1 MVDDIQDDTYVEKG
15 MLKSMY
21 EQGFSER
28 ESYLNRARE
37 CAKVTIPSLLKDSGA
52 NWSSVFNTPYQG
64 IGARGVNHLASKLLL
79 TLLPPNSP
87 FFRLTIDDFDL
98 QELTGAEQ
106 RGAVEEGLAKIER
119 SAMNEIESH
128 AYRVPVF
135 EALKHLITTGNCLIY
150 LPEDETGMRVFHLD
164 RYICKRDPMGNL
176 LYLITKESLDAKTI
190 PEKARVALG
199 LPSPQELSPESPD
212 KPYELFTY
220 VCNKGKHWHIH
231 QELGT
236 TPIPDSFGKYPID
249 KNPFIPLRFSRVD
262 GESYGR
268 GLVEEYLGD
277 LKSLE
282 ALTMAIVEGSA
293 AASKVLFLVRP
304 NGTTRIRS
312 VAEAP
317 SGAIIQGDAQDVS
330 TLQVQKA
337 GDFRIAQESSQ
348 KIEERLAAAFLLN
361 SSVQRDAE
369 RVTAEEVRFMAQELE
384 STLGGVYS
392 VLSQEFQLPLINL
405 LLQKMVK
412 SKKMPKF
419 PKDKV
424 KPKIVTGMEALGRGQ
439 DLNKLSQ
446 FLEYLAPLGPEVIAQ
461 KLNIDDYMDRL
472 GASLGIDTG
481 GLIKTD
487 EQIQQEQAEAQQAQ
501 KAEMQEQQ
509 QAQMMGDVVKGATPA
524 MAKGM
529 SDQMAQNPEMM
540 EQMQQA
546 MAGQA

>member
-1 MVDDIQDDTYVEKG
+1 
-15 MLKSMY
+15 
-21 EQGFSER
+21 
-28 ESYLNRARE
+28 
-37 CAKVTIPSLLKDSGA
+37 
-52 NWSSVFNTPYQG
+52 
-64 IGARGVNHLASKLLL
+64 
-79 TLLPPNSP
+79 
-87 FFRLTIDDFDL
+87 
-98 QELTGAEQ
+98 
-106 RGAVEEGLAKIER
+106 
-119 SAMNEIESH
+119 
-128 AYRVPVF
+128 
-135 EALKHLITTGNCLIY
+135 
-150 LPEDETGMRVFHLD
+150 
-164 RYICKRDPMGNL
+164 MGNL

-412 SKKMPKF
+412 TKKMPKF

-509 QAQMMGDVVKGATPA
+509 EAQMMGDVVKGATPA
-524 MAKGM
+524 IAKGM

>member
-1 MVDDIQDDTYVEKG
+1 MKNTENIYEGAQ
-15 MLKSMY
+15 LKKLY
-21 EQGFSER
+21 EQGFSHR

-37 CAKVTIPSLLKDSGA
+37 CAKLTIPTLLKDQGS
-52 NWSSVFNTPYQG
+52 NWATTFQTPFQS

-87 FFRLTIDDFDL
+87 FFRLTIDDFDIE
-98 QELTGAEQ
+98 ELVGSEQ
-106 RGAVEEGLAKIER
+106 RGAVEEGFAKIER
-119 SAMNEIESH
+119 SAMNEIETE

-135 EALKHLITTGNCLIY
+135 EALKHLITTGNCLLY
-150 LPEDETGMRVFHLD
+150 LPEDGGMRVFHLD

-176 LYLITKESLDAKTI
+176 LYIITKESLDAKTV
-190 PEKARVALG
+190 PENARVALG

-220 VCNKGKHWHIH
+220 VCNKGKYWHIH
-231 QELGT
+231 QEIGT
-236 TPIPDSFGKYPID
+236 TVIPESYGKFPID
-249 KNPFIPLRFSRVD
+249 KNPFIALRFSRVD

-282 ALTMAIVEGSA
+282 ALSQAIVEGSA

-304 NGTTRIRS
+304 NGTTRIKTI
-312 VAEAP
+312 ADAP
-317 SGAIIQGDAQDVS
+317 SGAIVQGDSNDVS
-330 TLQVQKA
+330 TLQVEKFN
-337 GDFRIAQESSQ
+337 DFKISQ
-348 KIEERLAAAFLLN
+348 DMARDIQERLAAAFLLN
-361 SSVQRDAE
+361 SSVQRNAE
-369 RVTAEEVRFMAQELE
+369 RVTAEEIRFMAQELE

-392 VLSQEFQLPLINL
+392 VLSQEFQLPLINIL
-405 LLQKMVK
+405 LGKMVK
-412 SKKMPKF
+412 QKKMPKF
-419 PKDKV
+419 PKESV
-424 KPKIVTGMEALGRGQ
+424 KPQIVTGMEALGRGQ

-446 FLEYLAPLGPEVIAQ
+446 FLEYLAPLGPEVLSQ

-501 KAEMQEQQ
+501 QAQMEQQQ
-509 QAQMMGDVVKGATPA
+509 QAQMQADVIKGATPN
-524 MAKGM
+524 MVKGM
-529 SDQMAQNPEMM
+529 N
-540 EQMQQA
+540 
-546 MAGQA
+546 

>member
-1 MVDDIQDDTYVEKG
+1 
-15 MLKSMY
+15 
-21 EQGFSER
+21 
-28 ESYLNRARE
+28 
-37 CAKVTIPSLLKDSGA
+37 
-52 NWSSVFNTPYQG
+52 
-64 IGARGVNHLASKLLL
+64 
-79 TLLPPNSP
+79 
-87 FFRLTIDDFDL
+87 
-98 QELTGAEQ
+98 
-106 RGAVEEGLAKIER
+106 
-119 SAMNEIESH
+119 
-128 AYRVPVF
+128 
-135 EALKHLITTGNCLIY
+135 
-150 LPEDETGMRVFHLD
+150 
-164 RYICKRDPMGNL
+164 MGNL
-176 LYLITKESLDAKTI
+176 LYLITKESLNAKTV

-220 VCNKGKHWHIH
+220 ICNKGKYWHIH

-236 TPIPDSFGKYPID
+236 TTVPDSFGKYPID

-304 NGTTRIRS
+304 NGTTRIRA

-317 SGAIIQGDAQDVS
+317 SGAIIQGDANDVS

-337 GDFRIAQESSQ
+337 GDFRVAQETAG

-509 QAQMMGDVVKGATPA
+509 QAQMMGDVVKGVAPQ

-529 SDQMAQNPEMM
+529 GEAMTQNPEMAD
-540 EQMQQA
+540 QMRQA
-546 MAGQA
+546 VAGQA